1 MALAMAVIVF
11 LVGACLGLLVGCY
24 LVLSRLS
31 ARASSQLA
39 DIAHRLESAEETARA
54 LAREQSGHRD
64 ATTAILVD
72 RLLLVGH
79 ELSKDLQQAGKE
91 RQLALRWLLLMEEM
105 GSAESA
111 REPVAAPAAVV
122 PEDRPKHPSVAGA
135 CTLPPDAPTPPQ
147 GYPVPSGRDP

>member
-11 LVGACLGLLVGCY
+11 LVGAVWACWWAVTF
-24 LVLSRLS
+24 VLSRLS

-72 RLLLVGH
+72 
-79 ELSKDLQQAGKE
+79 
-91 RQLALRWLLLMEEM
+91 
-105 GSAESA
+105 
-111 REPVAAPAAVV
+111 
-122 PEDRPKHPSVAGA
+122 
-135 CTLPPDAPTPPQ
+135 
-147 GYPVPSGRDP
+147 